1 MKTMHRS
8 CHHQNVFVATHA
20 LGHNITQESKKK
32 GKIVN
37 NNQNS
42 LCCEWCVLE
51 RTGPNYY
58 RIHF

>member
-32 GKIVN
+32 GKLLTIIKTVYVV
-37 NNQNS
+37 S
-42 LCCEWCVLE
+42 GV
-51 RTGPNYY
+51 
-58 RIHF
+58 F